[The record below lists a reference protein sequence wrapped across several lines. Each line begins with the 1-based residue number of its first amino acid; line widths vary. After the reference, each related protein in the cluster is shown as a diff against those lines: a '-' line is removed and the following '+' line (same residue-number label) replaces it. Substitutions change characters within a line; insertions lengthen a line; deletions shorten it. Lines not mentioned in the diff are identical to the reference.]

1 MLTLLLALAPG
12 PAPAPD
18 TSLKDSLTVAGYWQQ
33 QVSYRITASL
43 AEASGVLI
51 GRARIAYVNHSP
63 DTLRDFFVHQYL
75 NAFRPGSRWAAA
87 DSAERRERFQ
97 HIKDPDYAFERITG
111 SRIMGEGRVP
121 DYPYAPDSTIA
132 HWRLPRPVAPG
143 DSMEIAIQWRAR
155 PSTLP

>member
-97 HIKDPDYAFERITG
+97 HLKEDRKSTRLNSSHVRISYSVFCLKKKIVP
-111 SRIMGEGRVP
+111 SRQ
-121 DYPYAPDSTIA
+121 DSTT
-132 HWRLPRPVAPG
+132 RR
-143 DSMEIAIQWRAR
+143 
-155 PSTLP
+155 